1 MNNIKTISKYTFLEQ
16 FFPYYPNKNVSNL
29 PKSYPLRVLYL
40 IFTYFIFVYFTLM
53 ISHSLGVAYLN
64 QAGGEVMYFAMFG
77 IVVTLTIIVF
87 YLPKMISTFF
97 STKDIKLYKTLPIGQ
112 ADLFVGKLLGSVLS
126 FVDFYIFFLV
136 NMAVYIHFR
145 GFSLPVLLLGILNF
159 IGVIIIPYSIL
170 SLLLLVIMRFT
181 NLGSHR
187 KLFKNIGYII
197 LFVIIGG
204 VYYLSFNGGKST
216 GIGEEG
222 QMLSSVMGV
231 LASISNVFFSAKLY
245 GQSLSAGLSHML
257 IYTLLIA
264 AISIVLIFITYKLS
278 GKIYYDAVSD
288 GTAKKSTKKSVANTD
303 FKQGS
308 QVQAIFK
315 RDIKNL
321 FSNIVFLSQAI
332 MMVIIFGV
340 MTLTL
345 GKDIIAE
352 MNLSQENMNIA
363 RFWAFF
369 AGFAIGLLTWVNSG
383 FAANDL
389 SREHSSFYLFQTLPI
404 DPKSHYKARFLANFV
419 TSAVFALVLGLI
431 LAFGFGFGI
440 EIGLMFI
447 IGQLVSIYLATNLGL
462 YLGSKNINTNW
473 TKPEEL
479 SKGGVKGMIYYFL
492 SLIYIG
498 LLVGLYVFIMAITE
512 ASFAIAGLVV
522 ILIIVATII
531 PFRKLAIKAYKNGFY
546 DV

>member
-16 FFPYYPNKNVSNL
+16 FFPYYPKKNVSNL

-53 ISHSLGVAYLN
+53 ISHSLGAVYLS
-64 QAGGEVMYFAMFG
+64 QEGGEVMYFAMFG
-77 IVVTLTIIVF
+77 IVVTLTILIF

-145 GFSLPVLLLGILNF
+145 GFSLSVLLLGILNF

-216 GIGEEG
+216 GLGKEG
-222 QMLSSVMGV
+222 QILSSVMGA

-245 GQSLSAGLSHML
+245 GQSLSAGPSHML

-303 FKQGS
+303 FRQDS

-345 GKDIIAE
+345 GKDIIAD

-369 AGFAIGLLTWVNSG
+369 AGFGIGLLTWVNSG

-404 DPKSHYKARFLANFV
+404 DPKSHYKARFLANFT

-440 EIGLMFI
+440 EIGFMFI

>member
-1 MNNIKTISKYTFLEQ
+1 
-16 FFPYYPNKNVSNL
+16 
-29 PKSYPLRVLYL
+29 
-40 IFTYFIFVYFTLM
+40 
-53 ISHSLGVAYLN
+53 
-64 QAGGEVMYFAMFG
+64 MYFAMFG
-77 IVVTLTIIVF
+77 IVVTLTILIF

-145 GFSLPVLLLGILNF
+145 GFSLSVLLLGILNF

-216 GIGEEG
+216 GLGKEG
-222 QMLSSVMGV
+222 QILSSVMGA

-245 GQSLSAGLSHML
+245 GQSLSAGPSHML

-303 FKQGS
+303 FRQDS

-345 GKDIIAE
+345 GKDIIAD

-369 AGFAIGLLTWVNSG
+369 AGFGIGLLTWVNSG

-404 DPKSHYKARFLANFV
+404 DPKSHYKARFLANFT

-440 EIGLMFI
+440 EIGFMFI